1 VKCLL
6 TRYQAEQAMGGGQY
20 HTMGWQNPN
29 FSFSLGNISCMAWLL
44 ALALK
49 GIHALIH
56 NTIRCIFLDA

>member
-1 VKCLL
+1 
-6 TRYQAEQAMGGGQY
+6 MGGGQY